1 MFAEPFDVV
10 VIVYG
15 LTVLTVMPVA
25 HLIYVEL
32 RRVVRRY
39 RVRRLMRQQR

>member
-1 MFAEPFDVV
+1 
-10 VIVYG
+10 
-15 LTVLTVMPVA
+15 MPVA
-25 HLIYVEL
+25 HFVYVEL

>member
-10 VIVYG
+10 VIVYA

-25 HLIYVEL
+25 HLIYVGL

>member
-1 MFAEPFDVV
+1 VL
-10 VIVYG
+10 VIVYMG
-15 LTVLTVMPVA
+15 IVLCVLPVA

-39 RVRRLMRQQR
+39 RVRRLMRRQR

>member
-1 MFAEPFDVV
+1 MLAETFDVV

-25 HLIYVEL
+25 HFVYCEL

-39 RVRRLMRQQR
+39 RVRRLMREQQ